1 MKCIWD
7 SIKISFKSEANFS
20 TASCRGKLEVFK
32 EFIKL
37 KLTLFVLHMI
47 KVYVGSHLDCVRT
60 KEKNKTSYI
69 FQLARSFENNFYR
82 KVEKIGKN
90 DIPCQ
95 AFSNCT

>member
-1 MKCIWD
+1 
-7 SIKISFKSEANFS
+7 
-20 TASCRGKLEVFK
+20 
-32 EFIKL
+32 
-37 KLTLFVLHMI
+37 MI

-60 KEKNKTSYI
+60 KEKNKTSYL